1 MDGATKP
8 DIAAEIAGALEWW
21 RDAGVDCDFTDDPAD
36 WLAKAATPEPETTV
50 PQPSAQPSAQPAE
63 TAPPRAL
70 IGGPPEDWPC
80 DLAAFQAWWLTE
92 PSLDHGDVSRRVP
105 PRGAAGAELM
115 VLVADPEEGEREI
128 LRANPQSKSP
138 LGKLLAG
145 IIAALGL
152 DDAQVYVASA
162 LPRPTPLPDWRQL
175 AADGLGAVV
184 AHHVALAA
192 PKRLLVFGSGVSSL
206 LGHDPANK
214 PELLLGFNHD
224 GRSLPLLAAMDLAAL
239 LARPRAKAGLWQR
252 LLDWTGTTET

>member
-1 MDGATKP
+1 MDGPAKP

-36 WLAKAATPEPETTV
+36 WLAKAEVAEPESTA
-50 PQPSAQPSAQPAE
+50 PQPAAPPAVSV
-63 TAPPRAL
+63 PPRAL
-70 IGGPPEDWPC
+70 IGGPPEAWPR

-92 PSLDHGDVSRRVP
+92 PSLDHGDLARRIP
-105 PRGAAGAELM
+105 PRGPAGAELM
-115 VLVADPEEGEREI
+115 ILVADPEEGQPEI
-128 LRANPQSKSP
+128 LRAGPH
-138 LGKLLAG
+138 GKLLAG

-152 DDAQVYVASA
+152 DDTQVYVASA
-162 LPRPTPLPDWRQL
+162 LPRPTPMPDWRQL
-175 AADGLGAVV
+175 ATDGLGAVV

-192 PKRLLVFGSGVSSL
+192 PKRLLVFGNGVSSL

-214 PELLLGFNHD
+214 PASLLGFNHD
-224 GRSLPLLAAMDLAAL
+224 GGSLPLLAAMDLAAL